1 MRAAGALDLG
11 RVKLRILDE
20 EVLALGD
27 LVVAAFVLGGNRL
40 AGLFIDELLAQA
52 IAGGLVDLPKRDAL
66 SGRARRMQR
75 NRTGD

>member
-20 EVLALGD
+20 VVLALGD
-27 LVVAAFVLGGNRL
+27 LVAAAFVLRGDRL

-52 IAGGLVDLPKRDAL
+52 IAGAC
-66 SGRARRMQR
+66 
-75 NRTGD
+75 